1 MSMALGAILASSR
14 SRPSVRI
21 AVHKEIKEIVKRL
34 EANGYQVVHGGKHLK
49 VKSPDGATIYTLPT
63 TPSGSLWMVRLLRDL
78 ERRGLNLMEY
88 TIEIE
93 TVPGF
98 GASDF
103 VDLLA
108 ELVYADNRFVAP
120 TIAVNGNGSI
130 TVAFEVSASDA
141 EEASTT
147 AFSAF
152 GAAIAT
158 AATRYAGEQRLDD
171 VQAAIIA
178 AARSAAG
185 AVGSLRV
192 DRGRQPVSA

>member
-1 MSMALGAILASSR
+1 
-14 SRPSVRI
+14 
-21 AVHKEIKEIVKRL
+21 
-34 EANGYQVVHGGKHLK
+34 
-49 VKSPDGATIYTLPT
+49 
-63 TPSGSLWMVRLLRDL
+63 
-78 ERRGLNLMEY
+78 MEY

-108 ELVYADNRFVAP
+108 ELVYADDRLVAP

-152 GAAIAT
+152 GAAIAA
-158 AATRYAGEQRLDD
+158 AATRYASEQPL
-171 VQAAIIA
+171 VGAQAAIVA
-178 AARSAAG
+178 AEHSAAG
-185 AVGSLRV
+185 AIGSLRV